1 MIVDAGKENMP
12 GRFATFDTITSPEYG
27 RQHLAIKSE
36 WKPTLDNVVNYR
48 VKKPFDVYE
57 GPVGPQIDGQTY
69 LSGGGTQITFKDND
83 AWSNARPNKYNGK
96 TKDPYLDVVSIKPLP
111 PEL

>member
-1 MIVDAGKENMP
+1 MAGNNQQLRL
-12 GRFATFDTITSPEYG
+12 GGS
-27 RQHLAIKSE
+27 QHWIMLLLIES
-36 WKPTLDNVVNYR
+36 
-48 VKKPFDVYE
+48 KKPFDIYE
-57 GPVGPQIDGQTY
+57 GSVGPQIDGRTY

-111 PEL
+111 PES